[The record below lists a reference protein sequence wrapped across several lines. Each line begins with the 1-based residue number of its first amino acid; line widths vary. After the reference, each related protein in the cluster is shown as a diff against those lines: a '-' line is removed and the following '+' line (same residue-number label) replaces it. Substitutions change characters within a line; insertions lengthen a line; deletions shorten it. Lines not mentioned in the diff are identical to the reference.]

1 MATSLNLAE
10 HMTAN
15 YSSVEKQ
22 HNGWEVF
29 MQLQLK
35 IE

>member
-10 HMTAN
+10 HMTAD
-15 YSSVEKQ
+15 YSSEQKQ

-29 MQLQLK
+29 TK
-35 IE
+35 DRIKAE